1 MNIEKEVAQMER
13 QSIGELKARFA
24 ELCGYL
30 PGTRNRIWLIRR
42 IAWKLQANAE
52 GGLSERALARARELA
67 QNADLRTTAPRPK
80 PIAAGVASKVTKV
93 AFDTDSR
100 LPVPGSCITRAYKGR
115 TLRVVVRDD
124 GFEFE
129 GERFKS
135 LSAVAKHITGSHC
148 NGYLFF
154 GLKGGA

>member
-1 MNIEKEVAQMER
+1 MNIEKEVARMER
-13 QSIGELKARFA
+13 MAIGELKARFA

-67 QNADLRTTAPRPK
+67 QNADLRTTAPRARPV
-80 PIAAGVASKVTKV
+80 PASAAVTKV

-100 LPVPGSCITRAYKGR
+100 LPVPGSVITRAYKGR

-135 LSAVAKHITGSHC
+135 LSAVAKRITGSHC

>member
-1 MNIEKEVAQMER
+1 MRIETLLGR
-13 QSIGELKARFA
+13 RS
-24 ELCGYL
+24 
-30 PGTRNRIWLIRR
+30 NRIWLIRR

-80 PIAAGVASKVTKV
+80 PTPTGVVATKVTKV
-93 AFDTDSR
+93 AFETDSR
-100 LPVPGSCITRAYKGR
+100 LPVPGSIITRAYKGR
-115 TLRVVVRDD
+115 MLRVIVKND

>member
-1 MNIEKEVAQMER
+1 MHIEKEVARMER
-13 QSIGELKARFA
+13 MAIGELKARFA
-24 ELCGYL
+24 ELSGYL

-67 QNADLRTTAPRPK
+67 QNADLRTTVPRPK
-80 PIAAGVASKVTKV
+80 PIPACVATKVTKV

-100 LPVPGSCITRAYKGR
+100 LPVPGSVISRKYKGR
-115 TLRVVVRDD
+115 TLKVVVRDD

-135 LSAVAKHITGSHC
+135 LSAVAKNITGSHC

>member
-1 MNIEKEVAQMER
+1 MNVEKEGARMER
-13 QSIGELKARFA
+13 QSIGELKQRFA

-67 QNADLRTTAPRPK
+67 RDADLRTTAPRPK
-80 PIAAGVASKVTKV
+80 PMPAGAATKV
-93 AFDTDSR
+93 IKATFDTDSR
-100 LPVPGSCITRAYKGR
+100 LPVPGSIITRAYKGR
-115 TLRVVVRDD
+115 ALRVVVRDH